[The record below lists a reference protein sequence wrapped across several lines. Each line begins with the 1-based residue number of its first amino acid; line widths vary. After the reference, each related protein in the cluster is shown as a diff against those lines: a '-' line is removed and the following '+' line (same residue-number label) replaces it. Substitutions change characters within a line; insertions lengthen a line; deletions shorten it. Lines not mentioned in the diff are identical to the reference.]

1 MFGQSSA
8 PKDFYGIQRQ
18 TMKKLIRWITT
29 PPVTGPSNILIIR
42 WMIATIYI
50 WEIVDKFMGGSPISP
65 IAAGEL
71 LGSILLL
78 LGLLTRVTCLLFIA
92 DIIVSISISWHTGL
106 PPSLPGGLP
115 TSLPNRLEYAQ
126 FLTCLYLFVAG
137 PGRRSLDFRISTANK
152 IYRLN

>member
-1 MFGQSSA
+1 
-8 PKDFYGIQRQ
+8 
-18 TMKKLIRWITT
+18 MKPFIRWITT

-50 WEIVDKFMGGSPISP
+50 WEIVGKFMEGSPVSF

-78 LGLLTRVTCLLFIA
+78 LGLLTRVTCLLFMA
-92 DIIVSISISWHTGL
+92 DIIVSLAIAWRTGM
-106 PPSLPGGLP
+106 PAGLL
-115 TSLPNRLEYAQ
+115 TRLEYAQ

>member
-1 MFGQSSA
+1 
-8 PKDFYGIQRQ
+8 
-18 TMKKLIRWITT
+18 MKQLIRWIST

-50 WEIVDKFMGGSPISP
+50 WEIVDKFGDGAPISF
-65 IAAGEL
+65 IAVGEL
-71 LGSILLL
+71 AGSILLL

-92 DIIVSISISWHTGL
+92 DIIVSFPLTGHA
-106 PPSLPGGLP
+106 GLP
-115 TSLPNRLEYAQ
+115 TRLQYAQ

-152 IYRLN
+152 IYRMN

>member
-1 MFGQSSA
+1 
-8 PKDFYGIQRQ
+8 
-18 TMKKLIRWITT
+18 MKRIIHFLLT

-50 WEIVDKFMGGSPISP
+50 WEIANKFIDGSPISL

-78 LGLLTRVTCLLFIA
+78 LGLLTRITCLLFLA
-92 DIIVSISISWHTGL
+92 EIIVSLIYTWRTTTL
-106 PPSLPGGLP
+106 PP
-115 TSLPNRLEYAQ
+115 LEYAQ

-137 PGRRSLDFRISTANK
+137 PGRRSLDFRISTAGK

>member
-92 DIIVSISISWHTGL
+92 DIIVSLPIAWHTGL
-106 PPSLPGGLP
+106 PA
-115 TSLPNRLEYAQ
+115 SLPNRLEYAQ